1 MFAIAFDLV
10 VADVRGHCAKGISA
24 AYTEIAKSLAPFG
37 FERVQGSVYLTRNP
51 DLGNLMAAILALKAL
66 PRFPKSALASWRE
79 KPSPS
84 SWTAILDSPPAR
96 SL

>member
-66 PRFPKSALASWRE
+66 PWFPKSARDVRGFKVENWSNF
-79 KPSPS
+79 S
-84 SWTAILDSPPAR
+84 AIVRA
-96 SL
+96 